1 MNDKKGIHEP
11 ECVECQLILVPEC
24 SVRAVERKARK
35 ILRQVGEVHVRIARS
50 RQMLIEAMISARE
63 ILDSLDT
70 KSLNGASSFKSH
82 GAEIEHAELH
92 RMLEVANGELYAA
105 TRKSVEHQG

>member
-1 MNDKKGIHEP
+1 MIEGKGIHQP
-11 ECVECQLILVPEC
+11 ECVECQLMLVPGC
-24 SVRAVERKARK
+24 SIHASERNCRK

-63 ILDSLDT
+63 IMDSMDT
-70 KSLNGASSFKSH
+70 KSLSGASSFASH
-82 GAEIEHAELH
+82 GVQIEHAELH

-105 TRKSVEHQG
+105 TRKSVEHLG